1 MIDRKSPADPG
12 HSCTCFPL
20 NPAPLRVQT
29 HPGRINSPLRT
40 LRAPVAHP
48 SGPGA
53 FLPLFPAQ
61 PGTAPRTNP
70 PWANEFAPPH
80 PSRTCCA
87 PQADPGHSCPCFPL
101 NLEAL
106 RAGIQPGRMNS
117 PLRITPSFPSFPSV
131 KKTAVPLRSASI
143 SVDQWLKKS
152 ARTCCAPRLDPTCA
166 AGMPP
171 LRIPPLRVAPS
182 FPSFTSVKNCCA
194 SEISVYPC

>member
-80 PSRTCCA
+80 TSRTCCA
-87 PQADPGHSCPCFPL
+87 PQRTRGIPAPVSRSTQKPSAHQNSTSSRHQEFLIANPNAPRSGCPHRSPGFPTQEGTPGSPPKGSRTLKGCFTDPPTPQG
-101 NLEAL
+101 EAVL
-106 RAGIQPGRMNS
+106 Q
-117 PLRITPSFPSFPSV
+117 T
-131 KKTAVPLRSASI
+131 SAS
-143 SVDQWLKKS
+143 S
-152 ARTCCAPRLDPTCA
+152 
-166 AGMPP
+166 
-171 LRIPPLRVAPS
+171 
-182 FPSFTSVKNCCA
+182 
-194 SEISVYPC
+194 